1 MAQDSQESFGNSHT
15 FCSSCGKDM
24 PQDALYCPH
33 CGQRA
38 TAGRSFCSHCGESI
52 DASVLFCPS
61 CGSAVGAEARQTSGL
76 GLAVQAEV
84 EYMGFWVRL
93 VAWII
98 DAVVVSVAATVLGWL
113 GLGVFAFFSG
123 WVYGIL
129 FIGLLGQTP
138 GKMALGIKVVDAQ
151 GKVPGIGRAILREIV
166 GKFVSAIVIL
176 LGYLWVGW
184 DPRKRGWH
192 DHIAGTYAV
201 RAPRKW

>member
-1 MAQDSQESFGNSHT
+1 MVQEQEPHDPGHT

-38 TAGRSFCSHCGESI
+38 AAGRSFCSHCGERI
-52 DASVLFCPS
+52 NAGVCFCPA
-61 CGSAVGAEARQTSGL
+61 CGSVVGAEAAPTTDL

-84 EYMGFWVRL
+84 EYMGFWVRFVACVIDSVL
-93 VAWII
+93 V
-98 DAVVVSVAATVLGWL
+98 SAAGAVLGWL
-113 GLGVFAFFSG
+113 GLGFFSLFVG
-123 WVYGIL
+123 WVYGVL
-129 FIGLLGQTP
+129 FIGLKGQTP
-138 GKMALGIKVVDAQ
+138 GKMALRIKVVDAQ
-151 GKVPGIGRAILREIV
+151 GKVPGIGRAILREII

-192 DHIAGTYAV
+192 DHIGGTYAV
-201 RAPRKW
+201 RAPMKW

>member
-52 DASVLFCPS
+52 DASVPFCPS

-84 EYMGFWVRL
+84 EYMGFWVR
-93 VAWII
+93 
-98 DAVVVSVAATVLGWL
+98 VAAWLVDFIVLFAIQIVL
-113 GLGVFAFFSG
+113 SIIGLGIVALFVG
-123 WVYGIL
+123 PVYGVL
-129 FIGLLGQTP
+129 FIGLKGQTL
-138 GKMALGIKVVDAQ
+138 GKMALSIQVVDAQ
-151 GKVPGIGRAILREIV
+151 GNVPGIGRAILREIV
-166 GKFVSAIVIL
+166 GKFVSAIIIL
-176 LGYLWVGW
+176 LGYF
-184 DPRKRGWH
+184 
-192 DHIAGTYAV
+192 
-201 RAPRKW
+201 